1 MANLSLI
8 KRSNELAHPATDIVA
23 PRESAL
29 APLSTDT
36 GRAGR
41 IGMWALAL
49 GFGGFLLWASFA
61 PLDEGVAASGTVAID
76 THRKSVQHLTGGIVK
91 EVLVREGDVVKEG
104 QVVMKLDQAVAR
116 ANFEAERQRYLSLR
130 ATQSRLIAEQTG
142 ARTIQWHPDLVAA
155 KDDPI
160 IRAQMST
167 QEQLMNARRGGL
179 AADLQSLNENIQGQE
194 GLIVSYQGML
204 ENRRNQL
211 SLVDEELKNT
221 RGLVSDGYAP
231 RNRQLELERMTADS
245 KASLAELQGNIVRAR
260 QAISEMRQRGIS
272 LRQQYSKETESLMAD
287 VGRDVQGESEK
298 VIALKND
305 LARTEIRS
313 PAEGQV
319 VGLAMQT
326 PGGVIQAGQK
336 LMDIVP
342 KDEPLL
348 LEAKVPPHVIDRV
361 HAGLPVDIRF
371 SSFAHSPTLVV
382 DGKVLSVSG
391 DLITEPQGNSAVSYY
406 LARVSVT
413 PEGVKQLGH
422 RTMQPGMPVEVIFRT
437 GERTLLKYLIGP
449 LTKRMA
455 ASMKEE

>member
-8 KRSNELAHPATDIVA
+8 TRSRDMTQTATDLVPA
-23 PRESAL
+23 NESHL
-29 APLSTDT
+29 APTSTDT

-104 QVVMKLDQAVAR
+104 QVVMKPDQAVAR

-130 ATQSRLIAEQTG
+130 ATQSRLIAEQTC
-142 ARTIQWHPDLVAA
+142 AKTIQWHPDLVAA

-194 GLIVSYQGML
+194 GLIVSYQGMV
-204 ENRRNQL
+204 ENRKNQL
-211 SLVDEELKNT
+211 ALVDEELKNT

-260 QAISEMRQRGIS
+260 QAISEMRQRAIS
-272 LRQQYSKETESLMAD
+272 LRQQYSKETEGLMAD
-287 VGRDVQGESEK
+287 VSRDVQGESEK
-298 VIALKND
+298 VFALKND

-319 VGLAMQT
+319 VALAMQT
-326 PGGVIQAGQK
+326 PGGVVQAGQK

-406 LARVSVT
+406 LARVAVT

-437 GERTLLKYLIGP
+437 GERTLFKYLIGP